1 MLNPRILRTWI
12 LITTALLAIL
22 FIPFQTAAGQS
33 PVVHAIL
40 FFSPSCP
47 HCHKVITE
55 DLPPLQTK
63 YAEKLD
69 ILQVDTTTVEG
80 ADLYNAAVDLF
91 KIAEDRRG
99 VPTMI
104 VADTVLVGS
113 MEIPAQLP
121 GIIEKGLAAGGID
134 WPKLPKLENF
144 INNRTAQPQPAAV
157 DQALSLFQRDLLA
170 NSLAVL
176 VLIGLLISLIYNL
189 HLFDVRALHLKG
201 RKKALADPQ
210 AGINWF
216 IPALLVAGLL
226 VAIYMTYVE
235 ATDTTALCG
244 PVGDCNTVQ
253 QSPYAM
259 LFGIISVGAFGM
271 IGYVCLAAAW
281 FLQHFGPQAWRNNGA
296 LIFFALAIFG
306 VAFATYLTTLEPFFI
321 GASCMWCLTT
331 AVIMA
336 LLLWLA
342 AHPAIQAWNAGH
354 VKAHKRH

>member
-1 MLNPRILRTWI
+1 MRACWSGNKRLVDLRNMEKR
-12 LITTALLAIL
+12 LSQLAIAL
-22 FIPFQTAAGQS
+22 T
-33 PVVHAIL
+33 
-40 FFSPSCP
+40 
-47 HCHKVITE
+47 
-55 DLPPLQTK
+55 
-63 YAEKLD
+63 
-69 ILQVDTTTVEG
+69 
-80 ADLYNAAVDLF
+80 
-91 KIAEDRRG
+91 
-99 VPTMI
+99 
-104 VADTVLVGS
+104 
-113 MEIPAQLP
+113 
-121 GIIEKGLAAGGID
+121 II
-134 WPKLPKLENF
+134 
-144 INNRTAQPQPAAV
+144 
-157 DQALSLFQRDLLA
+157 
-170 NSLAVL
+170 
-176 VLIGLLISLIYNL
+176 
-189 HLFDVRALHLKG
+189 
-201 RKKALADPQ
+201 
-210 AGINWF
+210 
-216 IPALLVAGLL
+216 GLL

>member
-1 MLNPRILRTWI
+1 MLNPRILRTW
-12 LITTALLAIL
+12 LTLTFALLAVV

-47 HCHKVITE
+47 HCHKVIDE
-55 DLPPLQTK
+55 DLPPLQAK

-69 ILQVDTTTVEG
+69 IIQVDTTTIAG
-80 ADLYNAAVDLF
+80 ADLYKATIEMY
-91 KIAEDRRG
+91 KIPADRQG

-104 VADTVLVGS
+104 VGETVMVGS
-113 MEIPAQLP
+113 MEIPGQLP
-121 GIIEKGLAAGGID
+121 GLIEKGLAAGGID
-134 WPKLPKLENF
+134 WPKLPEMDTF
-144 INNRTAQPQPAAV
+144 IRDRSAPPQPSAIERAAN
-157 DQALSLFQRDLLA
+157 LFQRDLVA
-170 NSLAVL
+170 NSLAVI
-176 VLIGLLISLIYNL
+176 VLIGLVITLIYNL
-189 HLFDVRALHLKG
+189 HQFNVSALHGKN
-201 RKKALADPQ
+201 RKKAPADPLT
-210 AGINWF
+210 GVNWI

-259 LFGIISVGAFGM
+259 LFGIVSIGAFG
-271 IGYVCLAAAW
+271 IFGYVCLAMAW
-281 FLQHFGPQAWRNNGA
+281 FLQHFGPQAWRNNSA

-306 VAFATYLTTLEPFFI
+306 VGFAAYLTTLEPFFI

-342 AHPAIQAWNAGH
+342 TRPAIQAWNLTH
-354 VKAHKRH
+354 VKVHKRH